1 MLLPMQDDDVVF
13 LYICNAFVSLFSV
26 SGLPSFKEH
35 IFRRTTFSGCLSNL
49 AYAIRKII
57 LSNSNYVRCLNLA
70 PMEKTWFMAP
80 VEYTSWFI
88 AQMEKAWFYE
98 GLFFKVVI
106 AMVKD

>member
-1 MLLPMQDDDVVF
+1 
-13 LYICNAFVSLFSV
+13 
-26 SGLPSFKEH
+26 
-35 IFRRTTFSGCLSNL
+35 
-49 AYAIRKII
+49 
-57 LSNSNYVRCLNLA
+57 
-70 PMEKTWFMAP
+70 MEKTWFMAP